1 MEAQILLDHEP
12 HPEGHVVRA
21 LLRLKG
27 DAPPEDGRTPLN
39 LSVVLDRSGSMAG
52 PKLEAARDA
61 AALLARRL
69 RPADV
74 VSVVAYDHVVLPVAR
89 PAPRGEQPD
98 LLAQIRGVPPGG
110 STNLSGGW
118 LMGREFVAEQRREGG
133 VNRVLLLTDGL
144 ANQGITDYDSLVG
157 LCAQA
162 KQDGVTT
169 TTIGFGE
176 DYDENLLRGMADAG
190 GGNLHYIEKPDQ
202 AGPVFADELT
212 DLLNVAAQNVSVTVT
227 PSPDVELV
235 AVHHDYPRSIAG
247 NALRLELGDLYAGEP
262 RALLAEFLL
271 RTHAVSGDDAAA
283 SPVAVGTLVVVGHV
297 IEANGAV
304 SRREITLPIT
314 VTTEGAETHPEV
326 RKEMLLLEAA
336 HARRAAIDAR
346 ERGDFAAGAQVMA
359 SMAATFA
366 ASPYYDESLAEE
378 AHDLSEM
385 AAQYESGD
393 VSPADAKY
401 LYHRVHNQRRGRR
414 GKSSLFERD

>member
-12 HPEGHVVRA
+12 HAEGHVVRA

-39 LSVVLDRSGSMAG
+39 LSLVLDRSGSMSG

-69 RPADV
+69 RPEDV
-74 VSVVAYDHVVLPVAR
+74 VSVVAYDQRVLPVAM

-98 LLAQIRGVPPGG
+98 LPGQIRGIDAGG
-110 STNLSGGW
+110 TTNLSGGW
-118 LMGREFVAEQRREGG
+118 LMGREFVAERRRDGG

-144 ANQGITDYDSLVG
+144 ANEGITDYESLVG

-162 KQDGVTT
+162 KKDGVTT

-190 GGNLHYIEKPDQ
+190 GGNLHYIEKVDQ
-202 AGPVFADELT
+202 AGAVFADELT
-212 DLLNVAAQNVSVTVT
+212 DLLNVAAQNVSVTIT

-235 AVHHDYPRSIAG
+235 AVHHDYPRSIQG
-247 NALRLELGDLYAGEP
+247 RSLRLELGDLYAGEP
-262 RALLAEFLL
+262 RSLLAEFLL
-271 RTHAVSGDDAAA
+271 RTNAVSGDAAA
-283 SPVAVGTLVVVGHV
+283 AAPVAVGTLVVVGHV

-304 SRREITLPIT
+304 SRREISLPIT
-314 VTTEGAETHPEV
+314 VTAQGAETHPDV

-336 HARRAAIDAR
+336 RARREAISAR
-346 ERGDFAAGAQVMA
+346 ERGDYLGGAQVMGSVAA
-359 SMAATFA
+359 SLQ

-378 AHDLSEM
+378 ANDLREM
-385 AAQYESGD
+385 AAQYDSGD

-401 LYHRVHNQRRGRR
+401 MFHRVHNQGRGRK
-414 GKSSLFERD
+414 GKSDLFRRE